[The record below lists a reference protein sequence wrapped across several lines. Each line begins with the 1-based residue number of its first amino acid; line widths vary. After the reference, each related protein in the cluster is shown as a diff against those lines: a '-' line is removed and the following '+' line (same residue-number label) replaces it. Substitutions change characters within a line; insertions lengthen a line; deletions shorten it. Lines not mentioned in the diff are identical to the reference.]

1 MSLLFVKG
9 NNMSKFIMNDIAII
23 KLGLNF
29 SRLSKEEK
37 EGLTVYTNTDLL
49 NDLNGFNQIDIKK
62 TRSDSID
69 FSTHTVCAGDIVY
82 SFINSICGIVGDNN
96 SGKTINQNF
105 AKIELKSAS
114 IDKKYLCYL
123 LNKDKEIELEKKI
136 AMQGSVLKKLSP
148 ASIRNFNVE
157 LPDIKRQTEIG
168 NLYFDWM
175 KRQALIKRQYE
186 LEDTIFSEFLNELKN
201 K

>member
-1 MSLLFVKG
+1 
-9 NNMSKFIMNDIAII
+9 MNDIAMI

-37 EGLTVYTNTDLL
+37 EDLTVYTNTDLL
-49 NDLNGFNQIDIKK
+49 NDLNGFNQFDTKK
-62 TRSDSID
+62 RGPNRID

-82 SFINSICGIVGDNN
+82 SFINSICGIVGNTN
-96 SGKTINQNF
+96 SGKIINQNF
-105 AKIELKSAS
+105 AKIELKSNS

-123 LNKDKEIELEKKI
+123 LNKDKEVEVEKKI

-157 LPDIKRQTEIG
+157 LPDIKRQAEIG

-175 KRQALIKRQYE
+175 KRQALVKRQYE
-186 LEDTIFSEFLNELKN
+186 LEETIFSEFLSELKH